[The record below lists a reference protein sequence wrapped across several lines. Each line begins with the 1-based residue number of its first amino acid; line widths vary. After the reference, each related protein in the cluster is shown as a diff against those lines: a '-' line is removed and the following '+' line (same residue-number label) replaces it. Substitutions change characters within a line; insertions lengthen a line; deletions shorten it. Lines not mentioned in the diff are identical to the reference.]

1 MGRHGSKSV
10 ALRGLLVG
18 IVAMF
23 GLVSGAQAERAAPSV
38 PALEIS
44 KEPSAD
50 PATVGKRLTY
60 TVTVTN
66 TGGVPLSVVG
76 LDSLP
81 KEVTYVS
88 ATPSQG
94 GPCRGNASGL
104 VECPLGTIAPGLT
117 ATFTIVV
124 IVRERP
130 ASGTITNRCSAFGTP
145 PPGLPRAEAHCEV
158 QTRVVEAAPKKCDC
172 KGLDATVGYI
182 RIGNPSWTMN
192 LRWTLTCTGDAGR
205 PCQGTIGNF
214 RWSGSPLW
222 LGSPRVIEVTR
233 PRPPRVV
240 RCNGKC
246 GKRPTTGTARV
257 SGVATRGKFKPR
269 VRANQSATFSFTSFC
284 GRKKV
289 DFSFEIQFDSKG
301 RLDRKRSDL
310 NGNGKPDGQEKR
322 TR

>member
-38 PALEIS
+38 PALEIE
-44 KEPSAD
+44 KKPSAD

-66 TGGVPLSVVG
+66 TGGVPLSVLG

-81 KEVTYVS
+81 REVTYVS

-94 GPCRGNASGL
+94 GPCRLNASGL

-158 QTRVVEAAPKKCDC
+158 QTRVVEAASKKCDC
-172 KGLDATVGYI
+172 TGLDVTVGYI
-182 RIGNPSWTMN
+182 RIGNPSWTMG
-192 LRWTLTCTGDAGR
+192 LRWTLTCKGDAGL
-205 PCQGTIGNF
+205 PCQGTIGGF
-214 RWSGSPLW
+214 QWSGSPLW
-222 LGSPRVIEVTR
+222 LGSANIIQVTR

-246 GKRPTTGTARV
+246 AKRPTKGTTRV
-257 SGVATRGKFKPR
+257 SGVAKGGRFQPGK
-269 VRANQSATFSFTSFC
+269 RANRRAIFSFRSFC
-284 GRKKV
+284 EGKQVGR
-289 DFSFEIQFDSKG
+289 FTIEIQFG
-301 RLDRKRSDL
+301 PTGALDRKRSDL
-310 NGNGKPDGQEKR
+310 NGNGKPDGNE
-322 TR
+322 